1 MSRIKDLVIL
11 GLFIWIILLFTC
23 NGEKGSVE
31 PEIIEVEKVRV
42 VETHSIDTF
51 IEIVKVP
58 IKSIPLIDTFYTYND
73 VVTHV
78 YSQKDSWLSYR
89 IEVDSECFPE
99 DVRIEY
105 DVNQFNVRD
114 SVYIRDSVHTKEEIK
129 KSFLSAGAMLTGSQ
143 IVLNSF
149 GVAPMITYS
158 HKKGNNYSLGY
169 DVINRSVMV
178 GFTKKI
184 SFKK

>member
-1 MSRIKDLVIL
+1 MNRIKDIL
-11 GLFIWIILLFTC
+11 IVSLFVGIILLFTC
-23 NGEKGSVE
+23 NGSDEVISD
-31 PEIIEVEKVRV
+31 PEIIEVEVFR
-42 VETHSIDTF
+42 TDSIHFTDT
-51 IEIVKVP
+51 IVKIVKVP
-58 IKSIPLIDTFYTYND
+58 VKSIPLIDTVYAYND

-78 YSQKDSWLSYR
+78 YFQKDSLLSYR
-89 IEVDSECFPE
+89 VEVDSECFPE

-114 SVYIRDSVHTKEEIK
+114 SIYIRDSVHTKEQIK
-129 KSFLSAGAMLTGSQ
+129 KSFLSAGAMLTGNQ
-143 IVLNSF
+143 NSF
-149 GVAPMITYS
+149 GVAPMLTYS

-169 DVINRSVMV
+169 DVINGSVMV